1 MYNRVPHKLHLKIS
15 NFQPTARLF
24 KRLTI
29 KLISIVIYWAPYCI
43 FNNVHLT
50 LHPRNC
56 KQHTAHCTLHIAPC
70 TLHTTAYYSLH
81 SAHNCTLL
89 LCHYAIY
96 SSGGVARRISN
107 WIGYPVYSSV
117 KIVGMYI
124 SILLC
129 LTYIMPTARE
139 VTR

>member
-29 KLISIVIYWAPYCI
+29 KLISIVIYWAHYCI

-56 KQHTAHCTLHIAPC
+56 KQHTAHCTLHPAHC
-70 TLHTTAYYSLH
+70 TLPHTTRYTVH
-81 SAHNCTLL
+81 ITAHCFF
-89 LCHYAIY
+89 AIMQY
-96 SSGGVARRISN
+96 IVQVELQGG
-107 WIGYPVYSSV
+107 
-117 KIVGMYI
+117 
-124 SILLC
+124 
-129 LTYIMPTARE
+129 TAIE
-139 VTR
+139 